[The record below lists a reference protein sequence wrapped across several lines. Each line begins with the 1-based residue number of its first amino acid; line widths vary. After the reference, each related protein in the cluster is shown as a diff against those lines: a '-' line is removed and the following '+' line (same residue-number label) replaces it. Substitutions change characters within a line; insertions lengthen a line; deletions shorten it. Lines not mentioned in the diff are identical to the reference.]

1 MLFDLRGRGRRR
13 AVQVIYVGLAL
24 LIGGGLVLFGVGAG
38 TGGGG
43 LLDAFKNNSGST
55 STDKVFKK
63 RLDAAEKGVQLHPT
77 DPRAWATL
85 TSVQYQ
91 RAASGSGIDQNT
103 GTFTD
108 KGKQDLQQASNT
120 YQKYLTLTR
129 NPSPN
134 LAVQMVQAYGEVG
147 LNDPDKTIAAFEI
160 YLGAQRKPT
169 DALYAQYASYAY
181 AAGDTRKAE
190 LASKKAIA
198 LAPKEDKEQIK
209 AQLQAARA
217 QASVSASS
225 STPATTATTG

>member
-63 RLDAAEKGVQLHPT
+63 RLDAAERGVQLHPT
-77 DPRAWATL
+77 DARAWATL

-134 LAVQMVQAYGEVG
+134 LASQMVQAYGEVG
-147 LNDPDKTIAAFEI
+147 LNDPDKTIAAFEV
-160 YLGAQRKPT
+160 YLAAQKPT
-169 DALYAQYASYAY
+169 DALYTQYAAYAY
-181 AAGDTRKAE
+181 QAGDTRKAE
-190 LASKKAIA
+190 LASKKALS
-198 LAPKEDKEQIK
+198 LARPEDKEQIK

-217 QASVSASS
+217 QAAVQASS
-225 STPATTATTG
+225 ATPSNTATTG